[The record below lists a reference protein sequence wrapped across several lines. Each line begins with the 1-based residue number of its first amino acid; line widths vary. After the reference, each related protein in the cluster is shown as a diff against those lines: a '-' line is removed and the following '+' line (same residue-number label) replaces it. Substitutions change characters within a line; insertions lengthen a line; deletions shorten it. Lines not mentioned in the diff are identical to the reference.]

1 MEGEPSGTS
10 LADHRRA
17 LGAQGW
23 SAGCFEVSIKTPVAQ
38 GAAATAGFMAFL
50 AEAGAV
56 EDDGQQAEHRVGTRD
71 YAQPRATQCR
81 RVLNPSG
88 RRV

>member
-10 LADHRRA
+10 LADHRQLWHARTEHA
-17 LGAQGW
+17 L
-23 SAGCFEVSIKTPVAQ
+23 FEVSIKTHVAQ

-56 EDDGQQAEHRVGTRD
+56 EDDGQQAKTRGRR
-71 YAQPRATQCR
+71 AFRRQSAATQCR